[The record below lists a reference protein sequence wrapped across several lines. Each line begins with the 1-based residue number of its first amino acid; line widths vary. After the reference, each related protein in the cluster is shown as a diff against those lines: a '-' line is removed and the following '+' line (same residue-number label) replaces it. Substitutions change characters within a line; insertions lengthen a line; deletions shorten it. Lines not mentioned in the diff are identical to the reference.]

1 MNRTTE
7 RRRLRRSTWLG
18 ALMIVGLSGLG
29 IMGAS
34 PAVAATD
41 VSGTPAGQVVDGGDA
56 VTPLADD
63 EPDPED
69 PCILDPL
76 DPSCTPIEP
85 VDPCILDPLDPSCT
99 PIDPVDPCVANP
111 AAPECATPPVDTVD
125 PADPVDPVDP
135 VETGDPGD
143 DGANM
148 GAEPTDNSS
157 DRTRSKIEYRT
168 PNKSQLAETGPD
180 VASAAWLAGV
190 AMVAG
195 GGLLI
200 ARRLRART
208 RCCLAHDARSPI
220 RGPQGTRH

>member
-7 RRRLRRSTWLG
+7 RRWLRRSTWLG

-41 VSGTPAGQVVDGGDA
+41 VSGTPAAQVVDGGDA

-76 DPSCTPIEP
+76 DPSCM
-85 VDPCILDPLDPSCT
+85 

-125 PADPVDPVDP
+125 PVDPVDPVNP

-157 DRTRSKIEYRT
+157 DRTRSKTEYRT

-208 RCCLAHDARSPI
+208 RSCVAHDAR
-220 RGPQGTRH
+220 